1 MSYEEAIAIVN
12 ALMVGI
18 ENPDGDWQPAAQ
30 DVLAAKAERNR
41 LEAIQPAWAF
51 ATIWRHDGDRPEFV
65 LPPRTFVAMVEYL
78 IGEPVWAEQRYG
90 DE

>member
-1 MSYEEAIAIVN
+1 
-12 ALMVGI
+12 
-18 ENPDGDWQPAAQ
+18 
-30 DVLAAKAERNR
+30 

-51 ATIWRHDGDRPEFV
+51 AIIWRHDGDRPEFV

-78 IGEPVWAEQRYG
+78 IGEPVCAEQRYG